1 MGLIFNCPGTVPEPD
16 KEIVRLALAAS
27 EVTVIPPLA
36 LPPLL
41 GAKDTPK
48 VKLCPGTR
56 VIGTLRPVM
65 LKSLPVTVAALI
77 LTSVPPV
84 LVKVSGWLPLLPT

>member
-1 MGLIFNCPGTVPEPD
+1 MFNCPGTVPEPD
-16 KEIVRLALAAS
+16 KEIVRLELAAS
-27 EVTVIPPLA
+27 DVTVIPPLA

-41 GAKDTPK
+41 GAKETPK

-56 VIGTLRPVM
+56 VIGRLRPVM
-65 LKSLPVTVAALI
+65 LKSLPVTVAVLI

-84 LVKVSGWLPLLPT
+84 LVKVSGWLLLLPT